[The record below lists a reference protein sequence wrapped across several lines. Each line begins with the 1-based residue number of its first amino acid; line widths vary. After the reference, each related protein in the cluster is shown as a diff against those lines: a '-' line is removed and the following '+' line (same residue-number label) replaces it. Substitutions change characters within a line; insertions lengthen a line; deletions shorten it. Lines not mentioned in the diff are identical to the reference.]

1 MTDLSAV
8 LPNDIDD
15 PATPS
20 GGNRY
25 DRRVLTGLAALGWSV
40 RELPVRGAWPDP
52 TEDQRATLA
61 ETLSAVP
68 DGALVLIDGLIGS
81 AVPEALTPNAERL
94 RLVVLVHMPLGTEAE
109 GAALATARTI
119 IATSPWTRDRL
130 LSLYGLPA
138 VHVATPGTDPAP
150 VAGGTGRN

>member
-94 RLVVLVHMPLGTEAE
+94 RLVVLVHMPLGQDGASERVGAPLACAAKVEYCWLKCFCPQE
-109 GAALATARTI
+109 GQFTSAASAARR
-119 IATSPWTRDRL
+119 TSFSNL
-130 LSLYGLPA
+130 VLQS
-138 VHVATPGTDPAP
+138 
-150 VAGGTGRN
+150 